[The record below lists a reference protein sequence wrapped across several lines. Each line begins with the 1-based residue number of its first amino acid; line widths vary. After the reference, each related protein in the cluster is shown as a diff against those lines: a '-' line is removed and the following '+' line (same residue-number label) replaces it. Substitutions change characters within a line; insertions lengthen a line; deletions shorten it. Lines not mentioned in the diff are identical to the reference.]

1 MPPVIAIV
9 FGVALAGTAAT
20 VVAISASIALTSF
33 WVSTLIFTGIS
44 TALGGV
50 SSLLAKRAAQR
61 ALNAEAGGRGFTVRQ
76 PAAPRRIVYGD
87 LVRIGGIITYIS
99 ARGTDNEFLD
109 LVITLTGREIGTIDT
124 MYFDG
129 ISVPVDGGG
138 DATATFAGLVH
149 IEKNLG
155 TATQAAFPGLVAD
168 SGGLWTAAHR
178 QKGCAGVYV
187 RLKYDADKFPRGVP
201 NITFD
206 VSGVKVFDPRGP
218 STGVSNNPALC
229 LTDYLTDTDFGFGV
243 DYATRV
249 DEAELIAAANA
260 CEEQV
265 ALDPSGT
272 EDRYTVNG
280 SFTTD
285 QDPFIVIN
293 SLRASMAGYVADV
306 GGFWKLFAGVW
317 RAPTAT
323 IELDDL
329 RGPIALTSNQARR
342 DAFNSVKG
350 TYTNSGHKWQPT
362 DFPVV
367 TNSTYVTEDGG
378 RKIYLDIDLPFTT
391 SSPTAQRIAKI
402 ELERSR
408 RQRIVKLP
416 CKMSCYQ
423 FQPGDTVTLNLSP
436 LGLTAAVYEVL
447 VVSLALERLEGEPS
461 LGVDL
466 VLRATDIT
474 VFDWDE
480 STEQQDD
487 PDPPDTILPDP
498 TVVPTPTGLAVTWQ
512 DVSNPDGIN
521 IIRAHLTWNLIAD
534 IFVAAGGNIEIE
546 YKESAAGTW
555 IIINPVPGATIAA
568 DVGGIFLDGT
578 DYDFRIRGRNI
589 HEVTGAYQ
597 TITAQTAT
605 GATSRV
611 SAGLTASGDVART
624 LPVNVISDSQTG
636 TVKAEQ
642 IAGIIY
648 AGTVL
653 GWRPMGAVPFDVSL
667 NAANIKFTL
676 TLPTGS
682 GSGVIQVQAS
692 GDNIGAS
699 IVAPGAGAPATP
711 QISRAGNGLVT
722 LAVSGAQRGAG
733 RDLHGYIR
741 VEIGSSGLLINGK
754 MEINVSSL
762 SAAGEVT

>member
-99 ARGTDNEFLD
+99 VRGTDNEFLD

-129 ISVPVDGGG
+129 IGVTVDGGG
-138 DATATFAGLVH
+138 DALGNFAGLVH

-155 TATQAAFPGLVAD
+155 TATQAAFAGLVAD
-168 SGGLWTAAHR
+168 SGGLWTAAHQ
-178 QKGCAGVYV
+178 QKGCAGVYI
-187 RLKYDADKFPRGVP
+187 RLKYNADKFPRGLP

-218 STGVSNNPALC
+218 STGVSNNPTLC

-249 DEAELIAAANA
+249 DETELIAAANA

-265 ALDPSGT
+265 ALNPLGT

-285 QDPFIVIN
+285 QDPFTVIN

-306 GGFWKLFAGVW
+306 GGVWKLFAGVW

-323 IELDDL
+323 IELGDL

-350 TYTNSGHKWQPT
+350 SYTNSGHNWQPT

-378 RKIYLDIDLPFTT
+378 RKIFMDIDLPFTT

-436 LGLTAAVYEVL
+436 LGLSAAVYEVL

-480 STEQQDD
+480 STEEQDD
-487 PDPPDTILPDP
+487 PDPPSTILPDP
-498 TVVPTPTGLAVTWQ
+498 AVVPTPTGLAVTWQ
-512 DVSNPDGIN
+512 EKSNPDLIN
-521 IIRAHLTWNLIAD
+521 TIAAHLTWTAVPD
-534 IFVAAGGNIEIE
+534 IFVREGGTVEIE
-546 YKESAAGTW
+546 YKPSSGGTW
-555 IIINPVPGATIAA
+555 ISVIPAPGNHTES
-568 DVGGIFLDGT
+568 DVGGIFAVNVN
-578 DYDFRIRGRNI
+578 YDFRIRARNI
-589 HEVTGAYQ
+589 HGVTGDYQ
-597 TITAQTAT
+597 TITNQTAT
-605 GATSRV
+605 GTESNIR
-611 SAGLTASGDVART
+611 ARRFT
-624 LPVNVISDSQTG
+624 DANPGVVDPVEEIV
-636 TVKAEQ
+636 
-642 IAGIIY
+642 
-648 AGTVL
+648 
-653 GWRPMGAVPFDVSL
+653 GAQFDVDDPPTVGWFSVGTKSIDIPTEISSITFILDVLDLTVFGGNLKKDTVGDNVGFSITSGAGGASPQVSRTNAGSL
-667 NAANIKFTL
+667 TQNSPTTGADLTLTLYVKVEANVGGNRDVKGTLDSNRTTPISAANIT
-676 TLPTGS
+676 
-682 GSGVIQVQAS
+682 
-692 GDNIGAS
+692 
-699 IVAPGAGAPATP
+699 
-711 QISRAGNGLVT
+711 
-722 LAVSGAQRGAG
+722 
-733 RDLHGYIR
+733 
-741 VEIGSSGLLINGK
+741 
-754 MEINVSSL
+754 
-762 SAAGEVT
+762 